1 MNELFPKGLAGVIFD
16 CDGVMIDSADAN
28 REFYNQ
34 ILAHYGLPP
43 MTKEQEGYCL
53 MATSA
58 QALRYLLPEK
68 LQSSVHSI
76 RNNVVNY
83 REKIMP
89 LVKIYPGFLDFVS
102 LLHNHDIRMAVLTNR
117 TEKGMQDVMDIL
129 SMPACFNPVVTA
141 SCGFCKPSP
150 EGARLILAQWGVP
163 SDNVLYVG
171 DSDVD
176 RRTAQACSIPFAAAP
191 AARKDLPGICHPQ
204 NYAELASAIGLK

>member
-1 MNELFPKGLAGVIFD
+1 MKELFPKGLAGVIFD
-16 CDGVMIDSADAN
+16 CDGVMIDSAAAN
-28 REFYNQ
+28 REFYNI

-68 LQSSVHSI
+68 LHSSVHSI

-89 LVKIYPGFLDFVS
+89 LVKIYPGFLDFVR

-129 SMPACFNPVVTA
+129 SMPAYFDPVVTA
-141 SCGFCKPSP
+141 SCGFCKPRP
-150 EGARLILAQWGVP
+150 EGARLILSQWGVP
-163 SDNVLYVG
+163 SGSVLYVG

-176 RRTAQACSIPFAAAP
+176 RRTAQASSIPFAAAP
-191 AARKDLPGICHPQ
+191 GSRTAMQAVCHPQ
-204 NYAELASAIGLK
+204 SYADLASAIGLK